1 MWCPR
6 ATARSP
12 SATAP
17 NAARRSSRAWRAEAP
32 PRADGRARRAPPAAR
47 PRRRWRPARL
57 QRSTSGTSVPL
68 FRASPLGWR
77 SFAPSG
83 VKLRC
88 RGGENLATSLPFG
101 VTEILEAAG
110 APESALDLGCG
121 SGRLTLELARRGAV
135 ATGVDT
141 SATALDDARERAR
154 AAGIDVT
161 FSHAD
166 IDEPLPF
173 GDGAFAAITSRLALM
188 IARDPLAT
196 LREAARVARPGGVVV
211 TAVWA
216 RIEENPWFGE
226 PRAAVAEALGPDRA
240 AFARAFGRLGDADEL
255 VELHRQA
262 GLADARAQ
270 VVADDVPAAD

>member
-1 MWCPR
+1 
-6 ATARSP
+6 
-12 SATAP
+12 
-17 NAARRSSRAWRAEAP
+17 
-32 PRADGRARRAPPAAR
+32 
-47 PRRRWRPARL
+47 
-57 QRSTSGTSVPL
+57 
-68 FRASPLGWR
+68 
-77 SFAPSG
+77 

-141 SATALDDARERAR
+141 SATALDDARGRAR

-166 IDEPLPF
+166 IDGPLPF

-188 IARDPLAT
+188 IVRDPLAA

-262 GLADARAQ
+262 GLADVRAQ
-270 VVADDVPAAD
+270 VVADDVPAADAGAHWRDLAGRIGHYTRLDAAITPAERRQVTDVLARRLAPFHADAGLRLPRAMVVVSARR